1 MHSRW
6 VTASYFLSVET
17 HISFKALIS
26 PNNFFFLPRSNIF
39 LIYILLKLSAI
50 NKDCVE
56 SHEKCEKN
64 CQHSRVDFWP
74 TRSIF
79 PIYPFCLSP
88 SPSVK
93 AFQVREFHRM
103 PKVIKN
109 CLMNKPLNNRML
121 LRWEKVGRKLC
132 ALRKYSPH
140 FATFIRSFHAIL
152 CHKLNETLFKYYH
165 KIAQVFFTFDL
176 FIQWPPFYNLYSLWM
191 STTMEEKRKKKEC

>member
-1 MHSRW
+1 M
-6 VTASYFLSVET
+6 
-17 HISFKALIS
+17 K
-26 PNNFFFLPRSNIF
+26 
-39 LIYILLKLSAI
+39 KLSTLP
-50 NKDCVE
+50 
-56 SHEKCEKN
+56 
-64 CQHSRVDFWP
+64 VDFWP
-74 TRSIF
+74 SRSIF

-176 FIQWPPFYNLYSLWM
+176 FIQWPRFTICIRCECQRRWKKN
-191 STTMEEKRKKKEC
+191 ERKKNVKDDVDEIHVKLYHHQIFKCDIFV